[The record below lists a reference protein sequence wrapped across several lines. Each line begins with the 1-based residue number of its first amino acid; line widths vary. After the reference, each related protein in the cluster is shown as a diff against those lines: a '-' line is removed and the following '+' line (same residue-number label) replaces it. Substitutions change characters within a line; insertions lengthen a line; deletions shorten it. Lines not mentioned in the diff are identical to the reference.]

1 MPLSWN
7 EIKSRAIAF
16 SQEWEHETSEDAEA
30 KSFWDGFFHVF
41 GISRRRVATF
51 EQSVKKA
58 DNKQGFIDLLW
69 KGIILVEHKSRG
81 KNLDKAMQ
89 QAKDYFPGLKEHELP
104 KYILVSDF
112 QKFKLYDLDTNI
124 TTEFEL
130 KDFINQVHLFG
141 FIAGYEKRTYKD
153 EDPVN
158 IQAAELMG
166 KLHDKLEAVG
176 YRGHDLEVYLVRL
189 LFCLF
194 ADDTGIFDK
203 GIFWE
208 YIDLHTKSDGSD
220 LAMHIASIFHT
231 LNTPPEK
238 RLTNLDSNLAQFPYV
253 NGKLFEEVLQPAA
266 FDSKMREMF
275 LEVCGFDWGKISPA
289 IFGSM
294 FQAVMNPT
302 ERRNLGA
309 HYTSEKNIQKLIKPL
324 FLDDLYLELEKVKSN
339 RGKLQE
345 LHQKIASLYFLDP
358 ACGCGNFLIITYR
371 ELRELEIK
379 ILQALNKNGQQF
391 INIQDIIK
399 VNVDQFAG
407 IEYDEFAVRVA
418 EVAMWLID
426 HQMNIQVSHEFGQY
440 FFRVPLTKSA
450 KIVHGNSLRIDW
462 ETVVEKE
469 KLSFIL
475 GNPPFVGKQ
484 LQNAEQKADMQY
496 VCNSIKNS
504 GVLDYVSAWYIKAAQ
519 LIQDT
524 NIRCA
529 FVSTNSISQGEQVG
543 IIWQELYNNYKI
555 KIHFAHRTFSWS
567 NEAKG
572 NAAVHCVIIGFGL
585 EDIENKRVFDYVNI
599 KGEPTER
606 KVKNINSYLVEGNDL
621 IILKRNQPICNIP
634 EMLKGSQPTDGGNLL
649 MTEEEKV
656 EYVIQEPSGEKFI
669 KLFISADEFLNGK
682 KRWCF
687 WLKDIQPHE
696 LKKLPLLSDRVS
708 KVRKMRLSSTKQS
721 TVKWADFPTLFTEN
735 RQPDTDYLLVPRVSS
750 ENRKYIPIGFFESSV
765 IASDSCITI
774 PNATLY
780 LFGILTS
787 EMHIT
792 WVKYVCGRL
801 KSDYRYSNTIVYNNY
816 PFPENVNDK
825 QKQKVE
831 IAAQAVLDTRAK
843 YPESSLADLYDPLTM
858 PPDLVKAHQILD
870 KAVDLCYRPQPFVSE
885 LNRIEFLFSQYEALN
900 APLLKPEKKKRTKKS
915 S

>member
-1 MPLSWN
+1 
-7 EIKSRAIAF
+7 
-16 SQEWEHETSEDAEA
+16 
-30 KSFWDGFFHVF
+30 
-41 GISRRRVATF
+41 
-51 EQSVKKA
+51 
-58 DNKQGFIDLLW
+58 
-69 KGIILVEHKSRG
+69 
-81 KNLDKAMQ
+81 
-89 QAKDYFPGLKEHELP
+89 
-104 KYILVSDF
+104 
-112 QKFKLYDLDTNI
+112 
-124 TTEFEL
+124 
-130 KDFINQVHLFG
+130 
-141 FIAGYEKRTYKD
+141 
-153 EDPVN
+153 
-158 IQAAELMG
+158 
-166 KLHDKLEAVG
+166 
-176 YRGHDLEVYLVRL
+176 
-189 LFCLF
+189 
-194 ADDTGIFDK
+194 
-203 GIFWE
+203 
-208 YIDLHTKSDGSD
+208 
-220 LAMHIASIFHT
+220 
-231 LNTPPEK
+231 
-238 RLTNLDSNLAQFPYV
+238 
-253 NGKLFEEVLQPAA
+253 
-266 FDSKMREMF
+266 
-275 LEVCGFDWGKISPA
+275 
-289 IFGSM
+289 
-294 FQAVMNPT
+294 
-302 ERRNLGA
+302 RN
-309 HYTSEKNIQKLIKPL
+309 
-324 FLDDLYLELEKVKSN
+324 
-339 RGKLQE
+339 
-345 LHQKIASLYFLDP
+345 
-358 ACGCGNFLIITYR
+358 
-371 ELRELEIK
+371 LEIK

-450 KIVHGNSLRIDW
+450 KILHGNSLRIDW
-462 ETVVEKE
+462 ETVVQKE

-606 KVKNINSYLVEGNDL
+606 KVKNINPYLTEGNDL

-669 KLFISADEFLNGK
+669 KPFISADEFLNGK

-750 ENRKYIPIGFFESSV
+750 ENRKYIPIGFFEGSV

-801 KSDYRYSNTIVYNNY
+801 ESRFRYSNTIVYNNY
-816 PFPENVNDK
+816 PFPENVNEK

-831 IAAQAVLDTRAK
+831 IAAQAVLDTRDK
-843 YPESSLADLYDPLTM
+843 YPDSSLADLYDPLTM